1 VRRLREHQLVTL
13 ELDRPNASIECLV
26 LAVEGSEATLTFVHP
41 GDAGRLPATDKD
53 AYLTFVHRSQL
64 VTLKGT
70 GRRRDDE
77 EACFK
82 VTDRVM
88 VPQRRRYAR
97 VDVELPLTIGSLGTR
112 TRDLSADGLLADLLL
127 PDEPETVRIRLPLP
141 DGKPPIECDARVV
154 RRVDGGTGL
163 RYDGISSEDRDRLK
177 QFVAARKRE
186 LLARVRD
193 GDQG

>member
-1 VRRLREHQLVTL
+1 MRRLREHQLVTL
-13 ELDRPNASIECLV
+13 ELDRPSASIECLV

-41 GDAGRLPATDKD
+41 DDARRLPATDKD

-70 GRRRDDE
+70 SRRRDDE
-77 EACFK
+77 EASFT

-97 VDVELPLTIGSLGTR
+97 VDVELPLTIDSLDTR
-112 TRDLSADGLLADLLL
+112 TRDLSADGVLADVLL
-127 PDEPETVRIRLPLP
+127 PEEPDTVRIRLSLP
-141 DGKPPIECDARVV
+141 DGQPPIECDARVV

-163 RYDGISSEDRDRLK
+163 RYDGISSEDRERLK
-177 QFVAARKRE
+177 EFVAERKRE

-193 GDQG
+193 GDQA